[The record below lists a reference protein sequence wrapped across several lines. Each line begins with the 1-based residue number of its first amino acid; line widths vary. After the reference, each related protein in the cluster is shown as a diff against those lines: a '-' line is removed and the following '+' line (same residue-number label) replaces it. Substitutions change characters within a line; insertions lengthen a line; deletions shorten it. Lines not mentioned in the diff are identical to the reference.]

1 VNSTGSKV
9 QYLHLLPAA
18 DMPKFSAAGPFKAI
32 VVVDQAIEPERRDAI
47 CRWLAETGCLYMMAW
62 GTNCGDWV
70 TATEQANRAKLAD
83 DEDIPSEQLT
93 IATAH
98 ENDALKDVFWFAKY
112 TAMHP
117 CHVLDNTIVLHLAA
131 TAREEELIAAFA
143 EA

>member
-18 DMPKFSAAGPFKAI
+18 DMPEFSAADPFKAI
-32 VVVDQAIEPERRDAI
+32 VIVEQPIEAERRDTI
-47 CRWLAETGCLYMMAW
+47 CRWLAGTGCLYMMAW
-62 GTNCGDWV
+62 GRNCGDWV
-70 TATEQANRAKLAD
+70 TAMELANRAKLAD

-98 ENDALKDVFWFAKY
+98 ENEALKDVLWFAKF

-117 CHVLDNTIVLHLAA
+117 CHALDNTIVLHLAA
-131 TAREEELIAAFA
+131 TATEEELIAAYTA
-143 EA
+143 A